1 MEIGATFSLLKTKDK
16 VRYQS
21 PKCKKANA
29 PLARHLPLACPILA
43 RLGSPFSP
51 ANSPQTLSAP
61 WDRPRSSRAPHAA
74 LPATQIP
81 YFPSIGAVPP
91 RSQLYSHLPARP
103 TPSPH
108 LPGARLLQC
117 SRAHAAHAAHRT
129 ARARPLCSPLVL
141 ATQCVLCVSSLV
153 CHTLHQ
159 AAASPTFTQRGR
171 RSSST
176 CASTAAGTA
185 SSARYPIA
193 AVQARTCRTGRR
205 TSRASDCEEIPS
217 HTRP

>member
-81 YFPSIGAVPP
+81 YFPSIGAVPRSSSLTALLPPPSTSHTLTSPAWSKAPTMLPCSRRACRAPHGP
-91 RSQLYSHLPARP
+91 RTALVLASRAGHAVCPLCVLSRLPHTASGGSVSYLHTARPTLLLDLRFYSCGHGIISTLSDRRSTGSHLPHRQA
-103 TPSPH
+103 H
-108 LPGARLLQC
+108 LASFRL
-117 SRAHAAHAAHRT
+117 
-129 ARARPLCSPLVL
+129 
-141 ATQCVLCVSSLV
+141 
-153 CHTLHQ
+153 
-159 AAASPTFTQRGR
+159 
-171 RSSST
+171 
-176 CASTAAGTA
+176 
-185 SSARYPIA
+185 
-193 AVQARTCRTGRR
+193 
-205 TSRASDCEEIPS
+205 
-217 HTRP
+217 